1 MVSSSILLRF
11 ATVHYPSTKLSKH
24 SNCTVN
30 SSNTINMERFAGLN
44 IRGFIFSW
52 KYFCDALAS
61 SIYYLTIAKYSR
73 ENFHN
78 TLKTTKTVK
87 V

>member
-1 MVSSSILLRF
+1 M
-11 ATVHYPSTKLSKH
+11 HYPSTRLSKY

-30 SSNTINMERFAGLN
+30 SSNTVNMERFTGLN
-44 IRGFIFSW
+44 IRSFSPVKFSR

-61 SIYYLTIAKYSR
+61 SVYYLTIAKYSQ
-73 ENFHN
+73 ENFHS
-78 TLKTTKTVK
+78 TLKTAKTVK